1 MRSFPRSAG
10 IGSVWIGRICLRL
23 NHVDFTD
30 RFSQA
35 AIGSIWPSAYGKK
48 KPMSD
53 RTIPGR
59 FSRKAF
65 AFLPHE
71 KFFRKKK
78 EAGFHGTGE

>member
-1 MRSFPRSAG
+1 MSISPIA
-10 IGSVWIGRICLRL
+10 
-23 NHVDFTD
+23 
-30 RFSQA
+30 FSQA

-65 AFLPHE
+65 AFLPYE

-78 EAGFHGTGE
+78 EAAFHGTGE